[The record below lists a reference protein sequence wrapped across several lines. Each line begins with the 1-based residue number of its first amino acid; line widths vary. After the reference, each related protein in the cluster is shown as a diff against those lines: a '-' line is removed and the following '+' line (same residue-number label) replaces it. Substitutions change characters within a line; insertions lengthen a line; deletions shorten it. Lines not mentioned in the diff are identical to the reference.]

1 MPLIPSA
8 PPLTLPPIAPPLPD
22 VNSLSL
28 KGVGLVVVRPFVHR
42 RYVKRAVECDERQLR
57 QVDLMELLEDNLP
70 HARVPCRQFLLEEG
84 IQGRIAVEVKVLSF
98 GWELVARKLDRIVG
112 VIAIAIC
119 KLGDVIPAGHSS
131 HRWGC
136 LP

>member
-42 RYVKRAVECDERQLR
+42 RYVKRAVGCDERQLR
-57 QVDLMELLEDNLP
+57 QVHLMELLEDNLP
-70 HARVPCRQFLLEEG
+70 HACVPCRRSVLEEG
-84 IQGRIAVEVKVLSF
+84 IQGSIAVQLIVWSC
-98 GWELVARKLDRIVG
+98 GWHVVARDL
-112 VIAIAIC
+112 
-119 KLGDVIPAGHSS
+119 L
-131 HRWGC
+131 
-136 LP
+136 